1 MKFLFEDEEVAI
13 EVNNGD
19 IFSFKGNVE
28 DVLRV
33 ESEFLKDKESSTHPF
48 QHDRRIRVYVL
59 ESSGANGEDYYDSI
73 NLGLLKDDYKKIN
86 RKENYVRRLGG

>member
-19 IFSFKGNVE
+19 IFSFKGNKE
-28 DVLRV
+28 NVLRV
-33 ESEFLKDKESSTHPF
+33 ESRFLKHKQSLTHPF

-59 ESSGANGEDYYDSI
+59 ESSGVNGKYDSI
-73 NLGLLKDDYKKIN
+73 SLGLLKDNYKKIN